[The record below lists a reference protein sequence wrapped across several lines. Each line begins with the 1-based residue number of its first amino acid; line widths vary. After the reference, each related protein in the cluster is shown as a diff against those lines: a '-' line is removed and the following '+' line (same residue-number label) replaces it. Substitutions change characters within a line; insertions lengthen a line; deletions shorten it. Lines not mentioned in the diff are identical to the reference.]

1 MLIRMSKIY
10 IYTELTYK
18 MAKYREVQ
26 SRMYFCAKMALE
38 QTSKVDAFIAGAYLR
53 MMLDAAASLC
63 FVNCMS
69 NSFKDKFMDWWLAGK
84 PTNKFPLP
92 IKNEKGKN
100 ETCSTG
106 FLQRNI
112 PVYDKLFNAL
122 NPLIHPSTVY
132 LDKMIV
138 EDDNSVFMNRDVISG
153 NVSDMGV
160 ISLFEYELERY
171 DKSMELIQ
179 PTSTEYRE
187 LEYSDS
193 MKQYKG
199 EAPDIIRIYRE

>member
-1 MLIRMSKIY
+1 MGSKIY

-38 QTSKVDAFIAGAYLR
+38 QTSKVDNFIAGAYLR
-53 MMLDAAASLC
+53 MMLDAAANLC

-69 NSFKDKFMDWWLAGK
+69 NSLKEKYLNHWLAGK
-84 PTNKFPLP
+84 PTNKFKVKVGDNWEQL
-92 IKNEKGKN
+92 
-100 ETCSTG
+100 TTG

-112 PVYDKLFNAL
+112 PVYNKLFNAL

-138 EDDNSVFMNRDVISG
+138 EDNGTVFYNRDVISG
-153 NVSDMGV
+153 DVTDMGV
-160 ISLFEYELERY
+160 ISLFENELERY
-171 DKSMELIQ
+171 DKSMEQIQ

-193 MKQYKG
+193 LKQCKG
-199 EAPDIIRIYRE
+199 EAPDIFRIYRE